1 MIRVVLD
8 LSSLMPEDFPDL
20 PPLVPQ
26 RGTAYS
32 RALCRKIFI
41 HQGWKVAGEIPNLPK
56 AVAIISPHTS
66 NIDGWYGFLAIGG
79 LGLKVTVLG
88 KDTLFKPPFAPFLN
102 WAGLIP
108 VHRDSAHG
116 LTEQVVTTIQKYDKI
131 WVGMA
136 PEGTRKKAEKMKS
149 GFYHIAHAAGVPIV
163 MFSFDYDHK
172 TIYSLGA
179 FTTTGHYQQDL
190 EKIMKCYEGHFS
202 PKNPHWLAEPLQK
215 LVKKN

>member
-1 MIRVVLD
+1 M
-8 LSSLMPEDFPDL
+8 SQHFPEL

-26 RGTAYS
+26 RGTSYS
-32 RALCRKIFI
+32 RALCKKLFLS
-41 HQGWKVAGEIPNLPK
+41 QGWKVVGGIPNLPK

-79 LGLKVTVLG
+79 LGLKITVLG
-88 KDTLFKPPFAPFLN
+88 KDTLFKPPFKPLLN

-108 VHRDSAHG
+108 VHRDSTNG
-116 LTEQVVTTIQKYDKI
+116 LTEQVVAEIQKCDRI

-149 GFYHIAHAAGVPIV
+149 GFYHIAHAAGIPIV

-172 TIYSLGA
+172 TIYCLGA
-179 FTTTGHYQQDL
+179 FTPTGHYQQDL
-190 EKIMKCYEGHFS
+190 EKIMVFYQGHFS
-202 PKNPHWLAEPLQK
+202 PKNPNWLAEPLQK

>member
-1 MIRVVLD
+1 
-8 LSSLMPEDFPDL
+8 MPQHFPDL

-26 RGTAYS
+26 RGTASS
-32 RALCRKIFI
+32 RALCKKLFLR
-41 HQGWKVAGEIPNLPK
+41 QGWKIIGEIPNLPK

-88 KDTLFKPPFAPFLN
+88 KDTLFKPPFKAFLK
-102 WAGLIP
+102 WAGLVP
-108 VHRDSAHG
+108 VHRDTAHG
-116 LTEQVVTTIQKYDKI
+116 LTEQVVATIQQYDRI

-149 GFYHIAHAAGVPIV
+149 GFYHIAHAASIPIV
-163 MFSFDYDHK
+163 MFAFDYDHK

-179 FTTTGHYQQDL
+179 FTPTGRYQQDL
-190 EKIMKCYEGHFS
+190 EQIIQRYVGHFS
-202 PKNPHWLAEPLQK
+202 PKNPEWLAEPLQK

>member
-1 MIRVVLD
+1 M
-8 LSSLMPEDFPDL
+8 SQHFPEL

-26 RGTAYS
+26 RGTSYS
-32 RALCRKIFI
+32 RALCKKLFLS
-41 HQGWKVAGEIPNLPK
+41 QGWKVIGEIPNLPK
-56 AVAIISPHTS
+56 AVTIISPHTS

-79 LGLKVTVLG
+79 LGLKITVLG
-88 KDTLFKPPFAPFLN
+88 KDTLFKPPFKPLLN

-108 VHRDSAHG
+108 VHRDSTNG
-116 LTEQVVTTIQKYDKI
+116 LTEQVVAEIQKCDRI

-149 GFYHIAHAAGVPIV
+149 GFYHIAHAAGIPIV

-172 TIYSLGA
+172 TIYCLGA
-179 FTTTGHYQQDL
+179 FTPTGHYQQDL
-190 EKIMKCYEGHFS
+190 EKIMGFYQGHFS
-202 PKNPHWLAEPLQK
+202 PKNPNWLAEPLQK

>member
-1 MIRVVLD
+1 M
-8 LSSLMPEDFPDL
+8 SQHFPEL

-26 RGTAYS
+26 RGTSFS
-32 RALCRKIFI
+32 RALCKKLFLS
-41 HQGWKVAGEIPNLPK
+41 QGWKVIGEIPNLPK

-79 LGLKVTVLG
+79 LGLKITVLG
-88 KDTLFKPPFAPFLN
+88 KDTLFKPPFKPLLN

-108 VHRDSAHG
+108 VHRDSTNG
-116 LTEQVVTTIQKYDKI
+116 LTEQVVAEIQKCDRI

-149 GFYHIAHAAGVPIV
+149 GFYHIAHAAGIPIV

-172 TIYSLGA
+172 TIYCLGA
-179 FTTTGHYQQDL
+179 FTPTGHYQQDL
-190 EKIMKCYEGHFS
+190 EKIMVFYQGHFS
-202 PKNPHWLAEPLQK
+202 PKNPNWLAEPLQK

>member
-1 MIRVVLD
+1 M
-8 LSSLMPEDFPDL
+8 SQHFPEL

-26 RGTAYS
+26 RGTSYS
-32 RALCRKIFI
+32 RALCKKLFLS
-41 HQGWKVAGEIPNLPK
+41 QGWKVVGEIPNLPK

-79 LGLKVTVLG
+79 LGLKITVLG
-88 KDTLFKPPFAPFLN
+88 KDTLFKPPFKPLLN

-108 VHRDSAHG
+108 VHRDSTNG
-116 LTEQVVTTIQKYDKI
+116 LTEQVVAEIQKCDRI

-149 GFYHIAHAAGVPIV
+149 GFYHIAHAAGIPIV

-172 TIYSLGA
+172 TIYCLGA
-179 FTTTGHYQQDL
+179 FTPTGHYQQDL
-190 EKIMKCYEGHFS
+190 EKIMGFYQGHFS
-202 PKNPHWLAEPLQK
+202 PKKPNWLAEPLQK

>member
-1 MIRVVLD
+1 M
-8 LSSLMPEDFPDL
+8 SQHFPEL

-26 RGTAYS
+26 RGTSYS
-32 RALCRKIFI
+32 RALCKKLFLS
-41 HQGWKVAGEIPNLPK
+41 QGWKVIGEIPNLPK

-79 LGLKVTVLG
+79 LGLKITVLG
-88 KDTLFKPPFAPFLN
+88 KDTLFKPPFKPLLN

-108 VHRDSAHG
+108 VHRDSTNG
-116 LTEQVVTTIQKYDKI
+116 LTEQVVAEIQKCDRI

-149 GFYHIAHAAGVPIV
+149 GFYHIAHAAGIPIV

-172 TIYSLGA
+172 MIYCLGA
-179 FTTTGHYQQDL
+179 FTPTGHYQQDL
-190 EKIMKCYEGHFS
+190 EKIMCFYQGHFS
-202 PKNPHWLAEPLQK
+202 PKNPNWLAEPLQK

>member
-1 MIRVVLD
+1 
-8 LSSLMPEDFPDL
+8 MPQHFPDL

-32 RALCRKIFI
+32 RALCKKLFLG
-41 HQGWKVAGEIPNLPK
+41 QGWTVVGEIPNLPK

-79 LGLKVTVLG
+79 LGLKITVLG
-88 KDTLFKPPFAPFLN
+88 KDTLFKPALKPLLN

-116 LTEQVVTTIQKYDKI
+116 LTEQVVTTIHQHDKI
-131 WVGMA
+131 WIGMA

-149 GFYHIAHAAGVPIV
+149 GFYHIAHAAGIPIV
-163 MFSFDYDHK
+163 MFAFDYDHK
-172 TIYSLGA
+172 TIYCLGA
-179 FTTTGHYQQDL
+179 FTPTGHYQQDL
-190 EKIMKCYEGHFS
+190 EHIMQRYVGHFS
-202 PKNPHWLAEPLQK
+202 PKNPDWLAEPLQK

>member
-1 MIRVVLD
+1 
-8 LSSLMPEDFPDL
+8 MPQHFPDL

-32 RALCRKIFI
+32 RALCKKLFLG
-41 HQGWKVAGEIPNLPK
+41 QGWTVVGEIPNLSK

-79 LGLKVTVLG
+79 LGLKITVLG
-88 KDTLFKPPFAPFLN
+88 KDTLFKPALKPLLN

-116 LTEQVVTTIQKYDKI
+116 LTEQVVTTIHAHDKI
-131 WVGMA
+131 WIGMA

-149 GFYHIAHAAGVPIV
+149 GFYHIAHAAGIPIV
-163 MFSFDYDHK
+163 MFAFDYDHK
-172 TIYSLGA
+172 TIYCLGA
-179 FTTTGHYQQDL
+179 FTPTGHYQQDL
-190 EKIMKCYEGHFS
+190 EHIMQRYVGHFS
-202 PKNPHWLAEPLQK
+202 PKNPDWLAEPLQK

>member
-1 MIRVVLD
+1 M
-8 LSSLMPEDFPDL
+8 SQYFPDL

-26 RGTAYS
+26 RGTAFS
-32 RALCRKIFI
+32 RALCRKLFLT
-41 HQGWKVAGEIPNLPK
+41 QGWTVVGEIPNLAK

-88 KDTLFKPPFAPFLN
+88 KDTLFN
-102 WAGLIP
+102 
-108 VHRDSAHG
+108 G
-116 LTEQVVTTIQKYDKI
+116 LTEQVVATIQKYDKI

-136 PEGTRKKAEKMKS
+136 PEGTRKKAEKIKS
-149 GFYHIAHAAGVPIV
+149 GFYHIAHAAGIPIV
-163 MFSFDYDHK
+163 MFAFDYDHK
-172 TIYSLGA
+172 IIYCLGA
-179 FTTTGHYQQDL
+179 FTPTGHYQHDL
-190 EKIMKCYEGHFS
+190 KQIMQRYVGHFS

>member
-1 MIRVVLD
+1 M
-8 LSSLMPEDFPDL
+8 SQHFPEL

-26 RGTAYS
+26 RGTSYS
-32 RALCRKIFI
+32 RALCKKLFLS
-41 HQGWKVAGEIPNLPK
+41 QGWKVVGEIPNLPK

-79 LGLKVTVLG
+79 LGLKITVLG
-88 KDTLFKPPFAPFLN
+88 KDTLFKPPFKPLLN

-108 VHRDSAHG
+108 VLRDSTNG
-116 LTEQVVTTIQKYDKI
+116 LTEQVVAEIQKCDRI

-149 GFYHIAHAAGVPIV
+149 GFYHIAHAAGIPIV

-172 TIYSLGA
+172 TIYCLGA
-179 FTTTGHYQQDL
+179 FTPTGHYQQDL
-190 EKIMKCYEGHFS
+190 EKIMGFYQGHFS
-202 PKNPHWLAEPLQK
+202 PKNPNWLAEPLQK

>member
-1 MIRVVLD
+1 M
-8 LSSLMPEDFPDL
+8 SQHFPEL

-26 RGTAYS
+26 RGTSYS
-32 RALCRKIFI
+32 RALCKKLFLS
-41 HQGWKVAGEIPNLPK
+41 QGWKVVGEIPNLPK

-79 LGLKVTVLG
+79 LGLKITVLG
-88 KDTLFKPPFAPFLN
+88 KDTLFKPPFKPLLN

-108 VHRDSAHG
+108 VHRDSTNG
-116 LTEQVVTTIQKYDKI
+116 LTEQVVAEIQKCDRI

-149 GFYHIAHAAGVPIV
+149 GFYHIAHAAGIPIV

-172 TIYSLGA
+172 TIYCLGA
-179 FTTTGHYQQDL
+179 FTPTGHYQQDL
-190 EKIMKCYEGHFS
+190 EKIMGFDQGHFS
-202 PKNPHWLAEPLQK
+202 PKNPNWLAEPLQK

>member
-1 MIRVVLD
+1 M
-8 LSSLMPEDFPDL
+8 SQHFPEL

-26 RGTAYS
+26 RGTSYS
-32 RALCRKIFI
+32 RALCKKLFLS
-41 HQGWKVAGEIPNLPK
+41 QGWKVIGEIPNLPK

-79 LGLKVTVLG
+79 LGLKITVLG
-88 KDTLFKPPFAPFLN
+88 KDTLFKPPVKPLLN

-108 VHRDSAHG
+108 VHRDSTNG
-116 LTEQVVTTIQKYDKI
+116 LTEQVVAEIQKCDRI

-149 GFYHIAHAAGVPIV
+149 GFYHIAHAAGIPIV

-172 TIYSLGA
+172 TIYCLGA
-179 FTTTGHYQQDL
+179 FTPTGHYQQDL
-190 EKIMKCYEGHFS
+190 EKIMGFYQGHFS
-202 PKNPHWLAEPLQK
+202 PKNPNWLAEPLQK

>member
-1 MIRVVLD
+1 M
-8 LSSLMPEDFPDL
+8 EQHFPNL
-20 PPLVPQ
+20 PSQVPQ
-26 RGTAYS
+26 RGNALS
-32 RALCRKIFI
+32 RALFKKLFLA
-41 HQGWKVAGEIPNLPK
+41 QGWTIEGEIPNFPK

-108 VHRDSAHG
+108 VHRESAHG

-163 MFSFDYDHK
+163 MFSFDYEHK
-172 TIYSLGA
+172 IIHCLGV
-179 FTTTGHYQQDL
+179 FQPTGQYEQDL
-190 EKIMKCYEGHFS
+190 EQILQLYEGKFS
-202 PKNPHWLAEPLQK
+202 PKNPEWLAKPLQK
-215 LVKKN
+215 RWKNRW